1 MTYNVNQ
8 VLLLEMV
15 VQNYCH
21 ICHDCFLESESCCQ
35 KLGTLT
41 LVLPNCHSF
50 LVLSYLVRRSV
61 LLFLSSPAPV
71 TFSFI
76 MILYLAGRKERGQSV
91 KDNQRE
97 ISAIKSQRHR
107 DIYRVKKSLKVL
119 RTGKPARR
127 IFTVSNI
134 PEYLSWFRTT
144 SGSNTLGFYKSNN
157 NDFLMLN

>member
-1 MTYNVNQ
+1 M
-8 VLLLEMV
+8 
-15 VQNYCH
+15 
-21 ICHDCFLESESCCQ
+21 
-35 KLGTLT
+35 
-41 LVLPNCHSF
+41 
-50 LVLSYLVRRSV
+50 
-61 LLFLSSPAPV
+61 
-71 TFSFI
+71 
-76 MILYLAGRKERGQSV
+76 

-157 NDFLMLN
+157 NDFFNVKLILILLRDSINVNLRTDRGVKQKQTFFMLGLMQRMKNGLDTLRVAMSAWRES